1 MASCTTVPLAS
12 PVRHQLLLL
21 YAAEAAN
28 AISAILLVVGLS
40 FYTSHRFNWGARENF
55 SVAAFQGVFYMLGA
69 LLAKGISQRWGRER
83 SLLWLYSGMAAFAIA
98 VSVSASMTW
107 AVTTALLVVMETGL
121 VAASWPML
129 ESLVSAAG
137 EPSRLSKRLGL
148 YNVIWSA
155 VGAIAVAASGA
166 VIQHAPAWAFF
177 EIIAAGH
184 LLAGALIFYRTRV
197 VNPQYDRGDPAQSQA
212 RPEHKKPSATRPL
225 LDGTI
230 VRRHHLALWL
240 SRVALPS
247 TYVVVYSVAP
257 ALPSLHAIKQLTPTI
272 ATVVGSTWLIARA
285 AAFAV
290 TGSTTFWHKRPGLM
304 FLASV
309 TMLFAFIGTIVPG
322 ALTKMDLLHALSA
335 MVIAQIVL
343 GFSIGTIYAASL
355 YFGMAVSA
363 GSTRHGGYHEALI
376 GLGQILGPLLGAT
389 MQWIY
394 PGTLWPAVTAISG
407 VVLISV
413 TVEAVVGLYAAGG
426 TGALLR
432 RSLGRA
438 IR

>member
-1 MASCTTVPLAS
+1 M
-12 PVRHQLLLL
+12 
-21 YAAEAAN
+21 
-28 AISAILLVVGLS
+28 
-40 FYTSHRFNWGARENF
+40 
-55 SVAAFQGVFYMLGA
+55 
-69 LLAKGISQRWGRER
+69 
-83 SLLWLYSGMAAFAIA
+83 
-98 VSVSASMTW
+98 
-107 AVTTALLVVMETGL
+107 
-121 VAASWPML
+121 
-129 ESLVSAAG
+129 
-137 EPSRLSKRLGL
+137 
-148 YNVIWSA
+148 
-155 VGAIAVAASGA
+155 
-166 VIQHAPAWAFF
+166 
-177 EIIAAGH
+177 
-184 LLAGALIFYRTRV
+184 
-197 VNPQYDRGDPAQSQA
+197 
-212 RPEHKKPSATRPL
+212 
-225 LDGTI
+225 

-413 TVEAVVGLYAAGG
+413 AVEAIVGLYAAGG
-426 TGALLR
+426 TG
-432 RSLGRA
+432 SLSEY
-438 IR
+438 